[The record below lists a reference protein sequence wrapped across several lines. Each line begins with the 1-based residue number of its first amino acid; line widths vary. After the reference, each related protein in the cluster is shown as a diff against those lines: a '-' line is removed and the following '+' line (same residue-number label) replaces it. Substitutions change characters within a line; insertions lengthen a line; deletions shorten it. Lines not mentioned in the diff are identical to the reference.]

1 MNCVGRDGFLQRD
14 KLFLTIWSW
23 EKSTSWVWCLAKP
36 EFFCTGLQI
45 FSNFYCLSQIKYGM
59 NTIKYKMLNS
69 IYSKHPILAHKRKT
83 PTLLKYWD
91 PQRENTCSRNKA
103 CYRISFKNLSMD
115 VKFYLS
121 KLYKI
126 WCIYLYHTSPWSQ
139 FSLLSLLWWDDRLV
153 NPSDSSC
160 LIMTDQMILNCI
172 ILQMGGICGQ
182 QTINICNICG
192 QPGQQLQTFSEQ
204 TTPHFS
210 SNMKLRS
217 CS

>member
-1 MNCVGRDGFLQRD
+1 MKLGEINKLSLVLSKTWILLYRVANIFQFLLPLANQ
-14 KLFLTIWSW
+14 IWN
-23 EKSTSWVWCLAKP
+23 EHY
-36 EFFCTGLQI
+36 QI
-45 FSNFYCLSQIKYGM
+45 QNIY
-59 NTIKYKMLNS
+59 S

-83 PTLLKYWD
+83 PTLLKYGD
-91 PQRENTCSRNKA
+91 PQRENTCSRNKV

-121 KLYKI
+121 KFYKI
-126 WCIYLYHTSPWSQ
+126 WCIYLYHTAPWSQ

>member
-1 MNCVGRDGFLQRD
+1 MKLGEINKLSLVLSKTWILLYRVANIFQFLLPLANQ
-14 KLFLTIWSW
+14 IWN
-23 EKSTSWVWCLAKP
+23 EHY
-36 EFFCTGLQI
+36 QI
-45 FSNFYCLSQIKYGM
+45 Q
-59 NTIKYKMLNS
+59 MLIVFIQN
-69 IYSKHPILAHKRKT
+69 IRFRTTNARH
-83 PTLLKYWD
+83 PTLLKYGD
-91 PQRENTCSRNKA
+91 PQRENTCSRNKV

-121 KLYKI
+121 KFYEI
-126 WCIYLYHTSPWSQ
+126 CCIYLYHTASWSQ

-192 QPGQQLQTFSEQ
+192 QPGQHFKLFLSRQLRTSAQIWNSGVVVRNPWRADGTEQ
-204 TTPHFS
+204 
-210 SNMKLRS
+210 NRLGDRI
-217 CS
+217 